1 MDKDILYE
9 LRQLFIDEWISK
21 EDLLDSVQ
29 RKILS
34 WEDYLWI
41 MGVSDSKP
49 ERCKIIVE
57 N

>member
-41 MGVSDSKP
+41 MGVSDSKS